1 MEKLN
6 EMNYEELKE
15 IFYDENSQTP
25 KTQRFNKLLKE
36 KDIDF
41 EVCLSRKD
49 DHLYMYTEFLKIP
62 LFKSKHTCKDDDWVS
77 IQIKLLPVYKVLDT
91 FSSSIANGVL
101 NDVTTELE
109 FDYDDK
115 YTVELKLVDSDKLE
129 VKVTYYNRKV
139 TRGSYSFDVGDGK
152 LSVYSKGFGGENSFC
167 YSVSEPM
174 YVSEFDKSTLTWLTG
189 VVERNLN
196 KMGYT
201 I

>member
-15 IFYDENSQTP
+15 IFYDENYQTP

-62 LFKSKHTCKDDDWVS
+62 LFKSKYTCKDDDWVS

-91 FSSSIANGVL
+91 FL
-101 NDVTTELE
+101 LPLQME
-109 FDYDDK
+109 
-115 YTVELKLVDSDKLE
+115 
-129 VKVTYYNRKV
+129 
-139 TRGSYSFDVGDGK
+139 
-152 LSVYSKGFGGENSFC
+152 C
-167 YSVSEPM
+167 
-174 YVSEFDKSTLTWLTG
+174 
-189 VVERNLN
+189 
-196 KMGYT
+196 
-201 I
+201 